1 MSKLKILI
9 VDDYPIFRVG
19 LREIL
24 SRVPGLEVIGEA
36 ENGQAALEQ
45 TLQLKPQVILMDLA
59 MPVMNGIEAIRMIRQ
74 KDSIIKII
82 ALTAQYHVDAALATG
97 ANGYVLKDD
106 SSLNLLTAID
116 TVTHGYTYLSP
127 SICNKVLSG
136 TLGNSEKIRSAAA
149 WCRLDAQ
156 KREAGTHMAEGSQ
169 NG

>member
-24 SRVPGLEVIGEA
+24 SKVPGLEVIGEA

-45 TLQLKPQVILMDLA
+45 ALHLKPQVILMDLA
-59 MPVMNGIEAIRMIRQ
+59 MPVMNGIEAIRKIRQ
-74 KDSIIKII
+74 KDSISKII
-82 ALTAQYHVDAALATG
+82 ALTAQYHVDTALASG

-127 SICNKVLSG
+127 GICNKVLSG
-136 TLGNSEKIRSAAA
+136 TLGNSEQIRSAAA

-156 KREAGTHMAEGSQ
+156 KREASTHIAEDSQ